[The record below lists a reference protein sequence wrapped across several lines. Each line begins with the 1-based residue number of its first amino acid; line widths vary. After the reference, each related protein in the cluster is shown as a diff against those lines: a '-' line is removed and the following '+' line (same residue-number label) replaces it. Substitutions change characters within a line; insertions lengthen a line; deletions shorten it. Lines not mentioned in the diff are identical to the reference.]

1 MRLAPALLWV
11 AASAGCV
18 SKTHYDECI
27 ADDARVRAD
36 AVARQRDDAAR
47 LQGLAQQLSY
57 VQAAVQERDA
67 KLVDLST
74 ASHNVQAQLD
84 EATAINQQLRGEL
97 QRLGTDVDKML
108 AERGTLAKALDDAKF
123 RLQELRKA
131 QAVAEGRAQI
141 FRDFQQRFKPLID
154 AGQIRIDSRRGELVM
169 NVQGDLLFDQGRSE
183 LRSAGKGA
191 LMEIARAIET
201 TSPRSSHRRFL
212 VTADSDG
219 VEDKELQRPSHRTKA
234 SPSSWTLTAAR
245 SVSVVEFLVSVGV
258 PETSLIVAAAG
269 SFDPWIE
276 NERPE
281 NRALNRRIEF
291 ALLPSEDST
300 PPAPTGQSAVREGG
314 P

>member
-1 MRLAPALLWV
+1 MRLVPALLWV
-11 AASAGCV
+11 AVSAGCV

-47 LQGLAQQLSY
+47 LQGLMQQLSS

-258 PETSLIVAAAG
+258 PATSLVVAAAG
-269 SFDPWIE
+269 SFDPLVD
-276 NERPE
+276 NDRPE
-281 NRALNRRIEF
+281 NRARNRRIEF
-291 ALLPSEDST
+291 ALLPSGDST
-300 PPAPTGQSAVREGG
+300 PPAPTGPSAVQKGD